1 MKLRTTPIGGVSML
15 LLGAFLSAH
24 PASAQAPAAAPP
36 ASQEKSGSVTCPVNA
51 QTAPPLSPA
60 LAAARDLYRTGKF
73 DEAVAA
79 YNAILPSGGA
89 DAAAAY
95 AGIARVYLQQ
105 MRVADADAAAQKAVA
120 LTPGRAPAIVAL
132 GEVYFREGN
141 LSESESSFL
150 TPLRNCNLDARAY
163 LGLTRLYEVLLDFK
177 TAHKYIGHAFKLD
190 PDDPDIRREY
200 LDTLDGAERI
210 EFLKK
215 YLAGPTDDDTQT
227 TTDMHDELQRLESKE
242 KEGEH
247 LCQLVTKVTQTEVK
261 LEPLMSDAT
270 NLRGLGLRV
279 HVNGASAK
287 LMVDTGAS
295 GILIDKKV
303 ADRAGVKHLIDH
315 GVQGIGDRAATSGY
329 LGYADKIQIGEL
341 EFQGCYVSVV
351 NTNSVLDDDGLIGA
365 NVFRSFLVDM
375 NMPDRK
381 FKLTQLP
388 PYPDEP
394 AAVASLQTESAPAH
408 NFHNRYVAPEM
419 KEYSPFLLFGHDI
432 LIPTHVNKSLAKLFL
447 IDSGSWD
454 SVLSAPFARAVTKIS
469 SDPDTTVK
477 GLNGKVAKVYRTQ
490 DITLQFS
497 RFTQKRDDL
506 IAFDLT
512 HISDDTGTE
521 ISGILGFT
529 LLNLLD
535 MKIDYRDGLVDF
547 SFDPNRFH

>member
-105 MRVADADAAAQKAVA
+105 MRVADAAAAAQKAVA

-215 YLAGPTDDDTQT
+215 YLAVPPMTTPRPRPTCT
-227 TTDMHDELQRLESKE
+227 TSFN
-242 KEGEH
+242 
-247 LCQLVTKVTQTEVK
+247 
-261 LEPLMSDAT
+261 AW
-270 NLRGLGLRV
+270 RV
-279 HVNGASAK
+279 RRRKASIS
-287 LMVDTGAS
+287 AS
-295 GILIDKKV
+295 
-303 ADRAGVKHLIDH
+303 
-315 GVQGIGDRAATSGY
+315 S
-329 LGYADKIQIGEL
+329 
-341 EFQGCYVSVV
+341 
-351 NTNSVLDDDGLIGA
+351 
-365 NVFRSFLVDM
+365 
-375 NMPDRK
+375 
-381 FKLTQLP
+381 
-388 PYPDEP
+388 
-394 AAVASLQTESAPAH
+394 
-408 NFHNRYVAPEM
+408 
-419 KEYSPFLLFGHDI
+419 
-432 LIPTHVNKSLAKLFL
+432 
-447 IDSGSWD
+447 
-454 SVLSAPFARAVTKIS
+454 
-469 SDPDTTVK
+469 
-477 GLNGKVAKVYRTQ
+477 
-490 DITLQFS
+490 
-497 RFTQKRDDL
+497 
-506 IAFDLT
+506 
-512 HISDDTGTE
+512 
-521 ISGILGFT
+521 
-529 LLNLLD
+529 
-535 MKIDYRDGLVDF
+535 
-547 SFDPNRFH
+547 